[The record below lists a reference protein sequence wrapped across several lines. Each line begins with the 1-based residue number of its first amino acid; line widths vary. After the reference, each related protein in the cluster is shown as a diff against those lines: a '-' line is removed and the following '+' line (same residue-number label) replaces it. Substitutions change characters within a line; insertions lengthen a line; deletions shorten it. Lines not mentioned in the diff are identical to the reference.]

1 MLLDKIKALAAQ
13 HQADNIATRRHLH
26 AHPEL
31 SYQEFETS
39 KYVQARLTEI
49 GIPFT
54 VIATTGVLG
63 IIEGKNP
70 TKRVIALRADMDA
83 LPIIEE
89 NTIDYKSTNEGVM
102 HACGHDVHTTILLGA
117 AKVLWTLRDE
127 FEGTIKLLFQ
137 PGEEKNPGGASYMI
151 RDGALE
157 NPKPQGIVGLH
168 VHPGLNEGKLSFRKG
183 RVMASADELYVSIKG
198 PGGHAA
204 TPHQTVDTIL
214 VAAQLIQSLQT
225 IISRNRNPQ
234 NPSKRVI
241 ALRADMD
248 ALPIIEENK
257 IDYKSNNDGVMH
269 ACGHDVHTTILLG
282 AAKILWSLR
291 EEFEGTIK
299 LLFQPGEEKNPGG
312 ATYMIRDGA
321 LENPKPQGIVGL
333 HVHPGLNE
341 GKLSFRKGRVMASA
355 DELYI
360 SIKGPGGHAATP
372 HQTVDTILVA
382 AQLIQSLQTI
392 IARNR
397 NPQNP
402 SVLSI
407 CSIHGGNTTNVIPSE
422 VKLMG
427 TFRAMDEVWRFQAH
441 DLMLQQAKGIAI
453 ATGAEIDFRV
463 DVGYPTVDNE
473 PILTEA
479 AWRLADAYMGKEN
492 VEETEKRMGA
502 EDFGYY
508 SQVIP
513 GCFFRLGVRNE
524 SAGIVHNV
532 HTPHFNID
540 EAAIEQGVGM
550 MAWLGTQL

>member
-1 MLLDKIKALAAQ
+1 MLLEKIKSLAKQ
-13 HQADNIATRRHLH
+13 HQVENVSIRRHLH

-39 KYVQARLTEI
+39 KYVQAKLAAI
-49 GIPFT
+49 GIPFS

-70 TKRVIALRADMDA
+70 SKRVVALRADMDA

-89 NTIDYKSTNEGVM
+89 NKIEYISTKEGVM

-117 AKVLWTLRDE
+117 AKILWEIRGEL
-127 FEGTIKLLFQ
+127 EGTIKLLFQ

-151 RDGALE
+151 RDGALK
-157 NPKPQGIVGLH
+157 NPVPQGIIGLH
-168 VHPGLNEGKLSFRKG
+168 VHPGLNHGKLSFRKG

-204 TPHQTVDTIL
+204 TPHQTVDTVL
-214 VAAQLIQSLQT
+214 VAAQLITSLQT
-225 IISRNRNPQ
+225 IISRNR
-234 NPSKRVI
+234 
-241 ALRADMD
+241 D
-248 ALPIIEENK
+248 
-257 IDYKSNNDGVMH
+257 
-269 ACGHDVHTTILLG
+269 
-282 AAKILWSLR
+282 
-291 EEFEGTIK
+291 
-299 LLFQPGEEKNPGG
+299 
-312 ATYMIRDGA
+312 
-321 LENPKPQGIVGL
+321 
-333 HVHPGLNE
+333 
-341 GKLSFRKGRVMASA
+341 
-355 DELYI
+355 
-360 SIKGPGGHAATP
+360 
-372 HQTVDTILVA
+372 
-382 AQLIQSLQTI
+382 
-392 IARNR
+392 
-397 NPQNP
+397 PQNP

-427 TFRAMDEVWRFQAH
+427 TFRAMDEAWRFKAH
-441 DLMLQQAKGIAI
+441 ELMLQQAKGLAM

-473 PILTEA
+473 PVITEA
-479 AWRLADAYMGKEN
+479 AWKLADTYMGAAQ

-524 SAGIVHNV
+524 AQGIIHNV

-540 EAAIEQGVGM
+540 EAAIENGVGM
-550 MAWLGTQL
+550 MAWLGMQLFA

>member
-1 MLLDKIKALAAQ
+1 MLLEKIKSLAAQ
-13 HQADNIATRRHLH
+13 SAVDNIQIRRHLH

-31 SYQEFETS
+31 SYQEFETC
-39 KYVQARLTEI
+39 KYVQAQLKAI

-83 LPIIEE
+83 LPIVEE
-89 NTIDYKSTNEGVM
+89 NNIEYKST
-102 HACGHDVHTTILLGA
+102 
-117 AKVLWTLRDE
+117 K
-127 FEGTIKLLFQ
+127 
-137 PGEEKNPGGASYMI
+137 
-151 RDGALE
+151 
-157 NPKPQGIVGLH
+157 
-168 VHPGLNEGKLSFRKG
+168 
-183 RVMASADELYVSIKG
+183 
-198 PGGHAA
+198 
-204 TPHQTVDTIL
+204 
-214 VAAQLIQSLQT
+214 
-225 IISRNRNPQ
+225 
-234 NPSKRVI
+234 
-241 ALRADMD
+241 
-248 ALPIIEENK
+248 
-257 IDYKSNNDGVMH
+257 DGVMH

-312 ATYMIRDGA
+312 ASYMIRDGA
-321 LENPKPQGIVGL
+321 LQNPAPQGIVGL
-333 HVHPGLNE
+333 HVHPGLAY

-355 DELYI
+355 DELYV

-382 AQLIQSLQTI
+382 AQLITSLQSI
-392 IARNR
+392 ISRNR

-407 CSIHGGNTTNVIPSE
+407 CSIQGGHTTNVIPSE

-427 TFRAMDEVWRFQAH
+427 TFRAMDEEWRFEAH
-441 DLMLQQAKGIAI
+441 KLMVQQAQGIAI
-453 ATGAEIDFRV
+453 ATGAEIDFKV

-473 PILTEA
+473 PKITEA
-479 AWRLADAYMGKEN
+479 AWKLADQYMGADN

-524 SAGIVHNV
+524 EQGIIHNV

-540 EAAIEQGVGM
+540 ERAIAHGVGM
-550 MAWLGTQL
+550 MAWLGVSLEA